1 VYRGTASFPCLPPR
15 LTATPQN
22 QHRHGCNRRGCAGNI
37 CRAFRLFF
45 SCSCYCGVSEQPRL
59 KKIFIVIHY
68 RKHKAWPSQWF
79 ISKLNMLITMYV
91 VGILLGQTGMSKLSP
106 VKSALDLLSQA
117 SVALSLPLLLF
128 GADLLALRKT
138 GWKVGAAMVLGS
150 VSMFISSSVA
160 HLALGSGLGDDSP
173 LVGGIIT
180 AICSGGTQNGA
191 SVAAALDIDT
201 SLYIATHTSE
211 VIIGAIYVLLMMTV
225 TKPLLDKFMPAYI
238 PIAQQDCQR
247 AAAAKKTSAQEAGA
261 HSIELTDYQPVSAEA
276 GPPNKLPEQES
287 PSAAGVAVP
296 DPLGPERS
304 PSLDSQA
311 PQASEGNSDA
321 LLQDPAMRLR
331 AGIELFVELWDRKF
345 LKSSLTAAGLALLIV
360 GVSAGVPMLFP
371 SDAQR
376 DFGTLVTI
384 LMITT
389 ASIACS
395 FSPRVRAIPHTYTLG
410 QYVILVF
417 ALSVGMLA
425 SIEELVHTSPLVF
438 AFVLIAMVLGIVLHV
453 ASCWA
458 LGIDGDTLMVASIS
472 NICSPPFVPLAINAT
487 KNNELLVPGISVG
500 LLGYAYGTYL
510 GIGLAVLWQNV
521 SI

>member
-1 VYRGTASFPCLPPR
+1 
-15 LTATPQN
+15 
-22 QHRHGCNRRGCAGNI
+22 
-37 CRAFRLFF
+37 
-45 SCSCYCGVSEQPRL
+45 
-59 KKIFIVIHY
+59 
-68 RKHKAWPSQWF
+68 
-79 ISKLNMLITMYV
+79 LITMYII
-91 VGILLGQTGMSKLSP
+91 GILLGQTGINKLAA
-106 VKSALDLLSQA
+106 VKTALDLLSQA

-138 GWKVGAAMVLGS
+138 GWKVGTAMILGS
-150 VSMFISSSVA
+150 LSMFVSSSIA
-160 HLALGSGLGDDSP
+160 HLAFGAGLGSDSP

-211 VIIGAIYVLLMMTV
+211 VVIGALYVLLMMTV
-225 TKPLLDKFMPAYI
+225 TKPCLDRFMPKYV
-238 PIAQQDCQR
+238 PIAQRDGHAQCSDSPPQASTGIEMAQYSSID
-247 AAAAKKTSAQEAGA
+247 AAAENPQLLS
-261 HSIELTDYQPVSAEA
+261 
-276 GPPNKLPEQES
+276 EQES
-287 PSAAGVAVP
+287 PTAGTVQVPGQLAHDCKESGTGDGDQSVTAAAQQPGGGGAFKTAP
-296 DPLGPERS
+296 NACCKHPPLLS
-304 PSLDSQA
+304 
-311 PQASEGNSDA
+311 
-321 LLQDPAMRLR
+321 DPAARLR
-331 AGIELFVELWDRKF
+331 AGIGLYVELWNRRF
-345 LKSSLTAAGLALLIV
+345 LRPAAQAVALALLIV
-360 GVSAGVPMLFP
+360 GVAAGLPMLFP
-371 SDAQR
+371 ADAQR

-384 LMITT
+384 LLITT

-395 FSPRVRAIPHTYTLG
+395 FVPRVRALPHTYTMG

-438 AFVLIAMVLGIVLHV
+438 AFLAVAMVLGIALHV

-472 NICSPPFVPLAINAT
+472 NICSPPFVPLAVNAT
-487 KNNELLVPGISVG
+487 GNTELLVPGISVG

-521 SI
+521 TL